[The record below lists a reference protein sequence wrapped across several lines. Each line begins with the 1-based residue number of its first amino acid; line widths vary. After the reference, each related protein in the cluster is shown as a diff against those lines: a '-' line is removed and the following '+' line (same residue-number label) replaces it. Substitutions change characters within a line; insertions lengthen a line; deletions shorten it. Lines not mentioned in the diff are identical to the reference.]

1 MINCVIDRYYNEE
14 RQNYVQSFCYI
25 FSMYELSEQPTQE
38 KTEDK
43 TDLNNQRGNGVHMLG
58 LTSSQYIIMQNKHLS
73 NNLQK

>member
-1 MINCVIDRYYNEE
+1 MKKDKTLSKVF
-14 RQNYVQSFCYI
+14 VI
-25 FSMYELSEQPTQE
+25 FSMYELSEQPAQE

>member
-14 RQNYVQSFCYI
+14 RQNFVKSFCYI
-25 FSMYELSEQPTQE
+25 FSMYELSEQPAQE